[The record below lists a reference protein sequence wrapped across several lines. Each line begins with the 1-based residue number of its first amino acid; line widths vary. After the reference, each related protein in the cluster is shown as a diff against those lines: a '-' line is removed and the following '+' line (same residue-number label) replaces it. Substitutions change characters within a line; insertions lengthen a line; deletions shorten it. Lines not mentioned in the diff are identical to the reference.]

1 MNKKIYNYSDI
12 SKLRKKGV
20 TMKDILDDDSFKVY
34 TPKSRELVPP
44 ERKREFFQGVG
55 LFDVAKVQNKNKKF
69 MT

>member
-20 TMKDILDDDSFKVY
+20 TMKDILDNDNFKVY
-34 TPKSRELVPP
+34 TPSKELVPS

>member
-34 TPKSRELVPP
+34 TPSKKLVPP
-44 ERKREFFQGVG
+44 ERKREFFKGVG
-55 LFDVAKVQNKNKKF
+55 LFDVAKIQNKNRKF
-69 MT
+69 MV